1 MPKHRQ
7 QSPATGSGFAAP
19 KKSMLDESNP
29 YSYLPDNR
37 SAQADYYKLE
47 NREKQLDMVES
58 LSSEELKYVLG
69 GTSTA
74 TGAQARTELKGKIQK
89 IHEKDLI
96 ELRALVY
103 LQSLPDTSPEL
114 IQLKT
119 WCGCETREQI
129 ARFISD
135 KQIKKLMMTQIEAIT
150 GGSELTDVYKTVIKR
165 GPDAFSG
172 LFK

>member
-1 MPKHRQ
+1 MPKQRQ
-7 QSPATGSGFAAP
+7 HHQASGSGFAAP

-47 NREKQLDMVES
+47 NREKQLEMISS
-58 LSSEELKYVLG
+58 LSPEEVAYVLG
-69 GTSTA
+69 SSS
-74 TGAQARTELKGKIQK
+74 GASGDQARIELKNKIQK

-129 ARFISD
+129 ARFIAD

-150 GGSELTDVYKTVIKR
+150 GGSQLTDVYKTVIKR
-165 GPDAFSG
+165 GPEAFSG